1 MRAGSG
7 VFITPLSSANVLE
20 FTLVGEGVA
29 SLHLRVGE
37 WVLTLVCAYAPNSS
51 PEYPPFSESLEKVHE
66 SALNGESIVFL
77 GLFNSH
83 VGNKNEN

>member
-1 MRAGSG
+1 MGLLISPR
-7 VFITPLSSANVLE
+7 LSAIVLE
-20 FTLVGEGVA
+20 FTPMDERVA
-29 SLHLRVGE
+29 SLQLQVGE
-37 WVLTLVCAYAPNSS
+37 RVLTLVCAYAPNSS